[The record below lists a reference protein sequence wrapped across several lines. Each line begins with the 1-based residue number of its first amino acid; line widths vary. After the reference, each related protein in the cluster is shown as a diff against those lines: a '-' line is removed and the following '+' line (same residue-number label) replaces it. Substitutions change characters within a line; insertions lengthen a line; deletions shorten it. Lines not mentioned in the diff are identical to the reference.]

1 MGGLS
6 VPEAHSSWLVL
17 SGDLQ
22 PGWERGG
29 SSGWGRL
36 TLSSCINSRSPPP
49 AVTALLFKMEEANLA
64 SRAKA
69 QELIQATNQ
78 VGFLGRSPRCPLSCP
93 LLRVR
98 RGLQLLAG
106 SGAEYRPE
114 EEPVASGTVGKSG
127 REQGYRFRRPLLLIL
142 RPFPTDPQP
151 QEATLKSGSDPSSCA
166 HLPGSAPWPFQL
178 PAAWQPPAGRL
189 WLHPSHTHW
198 AGCSV

>member
-1 MGGLS
+1 M
-6 VPEAHSSWLVL
+6 PEAPSSWLVL

-36 TLSSCINSRSPPP
+36 TLSSRINSRSPPP

-106 SGAEYRPE
+106 SGAGYQPE

-127 REQGYRFRRPLLLIL
+127 WERVPV
-142 RPFPTDPQP
+142 
-151 QEATLKSGSDPSSCA
+151 PSS
-166 HLPGSAPWPFQL
+166 
-178 PAAWQPPAGRL
+178 PPAYPPTFPHRSSATGS
-189 WLHPSHTHW
+189 HPQVW
-198 AGCSV
+198 G